1 MGGIPS
7 SLVDVVPLCFVYRA
21 PGGVGQERQEKK
33 KEEERIERKIG
44 PWTYTMLA
52 QNERLP
58 SERSSRKGVREEEE
72 KKKGIFEEK
81 TLPFSPLSLQH
92 ARTNTGGQQQTLA
105 CAHTFSP

>member
-72 KKKGIFEEK
+72 KKREFLKKRHSRF
-81 TLPFSPLSLQH
+81 LPSLSNTH
-92 ARTNTGGQQQTLA
+92 AQTREANSKL
-105 CAHTFSP
+105 